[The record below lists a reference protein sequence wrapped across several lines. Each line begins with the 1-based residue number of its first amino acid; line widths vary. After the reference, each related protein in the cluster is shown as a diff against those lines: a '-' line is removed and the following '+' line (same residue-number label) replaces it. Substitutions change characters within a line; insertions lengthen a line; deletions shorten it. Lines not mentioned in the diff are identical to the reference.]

1 MYLRRNLTDLLELRN
16 YQIEPG
22 ENMNLFLI
30 LCNLLQDWQAKSQTI
45 FFFSF
50 SISDSGSISH
60 GVYDARCTVPSL

>member
-45 FFFSF
+45 FFLF
-50 SISDSGSISH
+50 
-60 GVYDARCTVPSL
+60 